1 MEIAHVAYKPSWP
14 QELWETVSP
23 CGRLSNTFAGMGQ
36 NRCCFNAALQILTGI
51 PHIEHGLQSAFVVAG
66 RQARPDTQKLWT
78 NSLARLVV
86 NAIQHIKSVAATDSV
101 GDLKWF
107 VEELGRRFPAMQN
120 VVQWL
125 DQERGILVQQ
135 DAEQVLRDLF
145 RALAEES
152 SDVLERQDL
161 SLDEAS

>member
-1 MEIAHVAYKPSWP
+1 MEQLHRQFSFG
-14 QELWETVSP
+14 QR
-23 CGRLSNTFAGMGQ
+23 CRLGLQRCTSTQALLAR
-36 NRCCFNAALQILTGI
+36 RCCFNAALQILTGI

-125 DQERGILVQQ
+125 DQERYTQLESASTTTVYLARSALIC
-135 DAEQVLRDLF
+135 ALR
-145 RALAEES
+145 
-152 SDVLERQDL
+152 
-161 SLDEAS
+161 